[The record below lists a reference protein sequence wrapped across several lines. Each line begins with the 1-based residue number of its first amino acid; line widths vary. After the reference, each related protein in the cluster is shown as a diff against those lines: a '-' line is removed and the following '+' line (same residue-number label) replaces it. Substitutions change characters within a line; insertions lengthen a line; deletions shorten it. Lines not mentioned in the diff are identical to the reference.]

1 MPNSSI
7 AAFIVSEITALY
19 RTNGQTDMAR
29 SNLLVIV
36 IKNIYV
42 YFIGSKTLSF
52 TCYILS
58 DESIIPIIPIIP
70 FTLRVTSIKTS
81 RWPRLLPVTKLKGM
95 REGWRYGFFSN
106 TPGQ

>member
-1 MPNSSI
+1 MAHCMPNSSI
-7 AAFIVSEITALY
+7 AAFIVSEITAFI

-58 DESIIPIIPIIP
+58 DESIIP
-70 FTLRVTSIKTS
+70 FYSTSNKYKNKSMASTIT
-81 RWPRLLPVTKLKGM
+81 
-95 REGWRYGFFSN
+95 RY
-106 TPGQ
+106 